1 MRVLDVQDGTELRA
15 LIKKEGVSSAEQL
28 REKRGL
34 PPAAGGGFSVAS
46 SLNYSFDG
54 ESHLEG
60 SQLLQTIAG

>member
-15 LIKKEGVSSAEQL
+15 LIKKEGGVEQL

-34 PPAAGGGFSVAS
+34 PPAATSGMISVAS